1 MLRNAMTS
9 STDSSQVSAR
19 PRWATARSPDR
30 ATWGGRVARIAAA
43 LGRPLLP
50 WQQLVVDVALEHDA
64 AGVPAYREI
73 RLTVPR
79 QQGKTTLIQAVAVDR
94 CLAFDRPQRVVY
106 TAQDRN
112 HARDKWAEMVDELER
127 SPLRRL
133 FRVRRSNGSEAVNW
147 RTGSVFGISASGKKS
162 GHGFTL
168 DLPFIDEAFAQVDD
182 RLVQS
187 FRPAMVTRRDA
198 QLWILSTA
206 GTEESVFLRDRV
218 DDGRARVEAD
228 ERSGVAYFEWSA
240 PDDWAIDDRA
250 TWRAAMPAL
259 GFTIDE
265 DTIAADF
272 ETMDRDEF
280 ARAYLNR
287 WAPKGVPVFEL
298 GAWLACQD
306 PASSTTGAVS
316 FGVDVAPDRSTAS
329 IAAAGARSD
338 GRVHVELVERRA
350 GTDWIVGRVAELV
363 ERWHPPA
370 IAVDPASPAGSL
382 LPELAQVRAPVTLCT
397 GRAYGQACGA
407 FFDDVSIR
415 RLAHRGQPALDDAV
429 IGARKRSLGDAW
441 AWARSPDA
449 ADPAPLIAATL
460 ARWAWSTAPA
470 LDPRIY

>member
-1 MLRNAMTS
+1 MTS
-9 STDSSQVSAR
+9 STNSSPVSAR
-19 PRWATARSPDR
+19 PRWATGRTAER

-50 WQQLVVDVALEHDA
+50 WQRLVADVALEHDA
-64 AGVPAYREI
+64 AGIPAYREVRI
-73 RLTVPR
+73 TVPR
-79 QQGKTTLIQAVAVDR
+79 QQGKTTLIEAVAVDR
-94 CLAFDRPQRVVY
+94 CLAWDRPQRVVY

-112 HARDKWAEMVDELER
+112 HARDKWSEMVDELER

-133 FRVRRSNGSEAVNW
+133 FRVRRSNGSERVTW
-147 RTGSVFGISASGKKS
+147 RTGSVLGITASGEKS

-206 GTEESVFLRDRV
+206 GTEDSVFLRDRV

-240 PDDWAIDDRA
+240 PDDWAIDDRE

-259 GFTIDE
+259 GYTIDE
-265 DTIAADF
+265 ATIAADF
-272 ETMDRDEF
+272 ETMDAAEF

-287 WAPKGVPVFEL
+287 WAPKGVPVFDL
-298 GAWLACQD
+298 ASWLACLD
-306 PASSTTGAVS
+306 RSSSAVGPIT
-316 FGVDVAPDRSTAS
+316 FGVDVAPDRSSAS
-329 IAAAGARSD
+329 IGAAGGRPD
-338 GRVHVELVERRA
+338 GRVHVELVDRRE
-350 GTDWIVGRVAELV
+350 GTDWIPARIAELV
-363 ERWHPPA
+363 DRWRPPA
-370 IAVDPASPAGSL
+370 IAVDPAAPAGSL
-382 LPELAQVRAPVTLCT
+382 IPSLSAIGAPLSLCT

-407 FFDDVSIR
+407 FFDDVAIG

-429 IGARKRSLGDAW
+429 VGARKRSLGDAW

-449 ADPAPLIAATL
+449 ADPAPLIATTL
-460 ARWAWSTAPA
+460 ARWAWSTAPPTG
-470 LDPRIY
+470 PRIIV